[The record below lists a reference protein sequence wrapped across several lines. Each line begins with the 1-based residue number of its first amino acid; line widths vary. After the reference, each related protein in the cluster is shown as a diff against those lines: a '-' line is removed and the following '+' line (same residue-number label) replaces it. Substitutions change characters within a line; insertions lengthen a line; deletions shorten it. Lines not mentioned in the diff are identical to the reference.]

1 MALDPASVMS
11 RSGSDLLAI
20 KHVAGDTTLT
30 TAERM
35 TLIQRIVAG
44 WESATAGG
52 TERYIA
58 ARILDKRH
66 PNGYRR
72 LT

>member
-1 MALDPASVMS
+1 MALDPASAIS

-20 KHVAGDTTLT
+20 EHVADDTTLS

-35 TLIQRIVAG
+35 TLIQRIVTG
-44 WESATAGG
+44 WDVATTGS
-52 TERYIA
+52 TERYRA

-66 PNGYRR
+66 DNGYRR
-72 LT
+72 L